1 MQFDRFISKKTQQ
14 KLTLIPIMP
23 SKYLFEL
30 KKKITGVTCD
40 VLEAIHFHEPKDS
53 PDEILKMIIQLF
65 ELTKSTSKHADN
77 NLKVFQE
84 LQKMPEAQRAMA
96 KWLIDP
102 NLFNDSDEV
111 NRPRLTG
118 WTKVFKNTESCYN
131 MANMMATFNKK
142 TQ

>member
-77 NLKVFQE
+77 NLKVF
-84 LQKMPEAQRAMA
+84 
-96 KWLIDP
+96 
-102 NLFNDSDEV
+102 
-111 NRPRLTG
+111 
-118 WTKVFKNTESCYN
+118 
-131 MANMMATFNKK
+131 
-142 TQ
+142 